1 MNSSLSISSQPVFTA
16 KISVIAQ
23 AKLLS
28 KEDSNTLKAI
38 AKNIGT
44 DDDIIHLTVK
54 ESKKHPDT
62 AFWAEH
68 TADFHL
74 GHKAYKTRASKN
86 VSAGKFSPFNYCK
99 RILSILKNA
108 YIKMQN
114 SKV

>member
-1 MNSSLSISSQPVFTA
+1 MNSSLSITSQPVFTA

-68 TADFHL
+68 TAWGIKHIKQELLRMFLRENFHL
-74 GHKAYKTRASKN
+74 LIIAKEFYL
-86 VSAGKFSPFNYCK
+86 Y
-99 RILSILKNA
+99 
-108 YIKMQN
+108 
-114 SKV
+114 

>member
-54 ESKKHPDT
+54 ESKKHILHSGQNILRISIWGIKHIKQELLRM
-62 AFWAEH
+62 FLRGN
-68 TADFHL
+68 FHL
-74 GHKAYKTRASKN
+74 LIIAKEFYL
-86 VSAGKFSPFNYCK
+86 Y
-99 RILSILKNA
+99 
-108 YIKMQN
+108 
-114 SKV
+114 

>member
-54 ESKKHPDT
+54 ESKSTRILHSGQNILRISIWGIKHIKQELLKM
-62 AFWAEH
+62 FLREN
-68 TADFHL
+68 FHL
-74 GHKAYKTRASKN
+74 LIIAKEFYL
-86 VSAGKFSPFNYCK
+86 Y
-99 RILSILKNA
+99 
-108 YIKMQN
+108 
-114 SKV
+114 

>member
-1 MNSSLSISSQPVFTA
+1 MNSSLNINSQPVFTA

-28 KEDSNTLKAI
+28 KEDSNVLKAM

-62 AFWAEH
+62 SFWAEH

-74 GHKAYKTRASKN
+74 GRKAYKTRQSKN
-86 VSAGKFSPFNYCK
+86 VYSGKFSPFAYCK
-99 RILSILKNA
+99 RVLAILKNA
-108 YIKMQN
+108 YIKMQ
-114 SKV
+114 KTQV

>member
-28 KEDSNTLKAI
+28 KEDSNTLKTI

-62 AFWAEH
+62 AFWTEH

-86 VSAGKFSPFNYCK
+86 VSAGKFSPFNY
-99 RILSILKNA
+99 
-108 YIKMQN
+108 
-114 SKV
+114 